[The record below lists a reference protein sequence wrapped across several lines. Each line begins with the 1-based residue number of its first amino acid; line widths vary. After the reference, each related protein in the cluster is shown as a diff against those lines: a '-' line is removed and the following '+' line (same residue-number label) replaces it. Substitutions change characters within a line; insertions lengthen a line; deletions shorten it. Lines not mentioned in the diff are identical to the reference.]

1 MSNLTQ
7 LLLLIAGGIMLL
19 ALALVFIRFLIG
31 PNTVNRVISFDVLTV
46 GSLGLI
52 ALIAVFEER
61 QMYLDVNI
69 IYALLSFI
77 AVVVVAKYIEKNL

>member
-1 MSNLTQ
+1 MNNLTQ

>member
-31 PNTVNRVISFDVLTV
+31 PNTVNRVIAFDVLTV

>member
-19 ALALVFIRFLIG
+19 ALALVFVRFLIG
-31 PNTVNRVISFDVLTV
+31 PNTVNRVIAFDVLTV